1 MILIE
6 TNIEIGRFIQTSAN
20 GNSVRMINA
29 IDLTNL
35 NLGEF
40 ELIHSMTDSPE
51 FRLAQTM
58 ILNKLMKNV
67 NKMLIPPQ
75 IINN

>member
-1 MILIE
+1 MILIK
-6 TNIEIGRFIQTSAN
+6 TKLEIGRFIQASTD
-20 GNSVRMINA
+20 GDDIRQ
-29 IDLTNL
+29 IDAVDLIPL
-35 NLGEF
+35 QLGTF
-40 ELIHSMTDSPE
+40 ELIHSLSDSPDIQ
-51 FRLAQTM
+51 LARTV

>member
-1 MILIE
+1 MILIK
-6 TNIEIGRFIQTSAN
+6 TKLEIGRFIQASTD
-20 GNSVRMINA
+20 GDDIRQ
-29 IDLTNL
+29 IDAVDLIPL
-35 NLGEF
+35 QLGTF
-40 ELIHSMTDSPE
+40 ELIHSMTDSDE